1 MRIELAPQVS
11 FFNRAAIQKALYDV
25 PAGGAILV
33 DARNSDYID
42 PDILD
47 LLADFKNVTAK
58 AHGVEFKTAGLKE
71 K

>member
-1 MRIELAPQVS
+1 M
-11 FFNRAAIQKALYDV
+11 QKSLFDV
-25 PAGGAILV
+25 PAGGTILI

-58 AHGVEFKTAGLKE
+58 AHGVDFKTVGLK
-71 K
+71 